1 MGSSSK
7 TGRHGIKALMQ
18 AQERAFV
25 GRVCK
30 TTRGVCES
38 NSSTARRTLGCDC
51 EVGPTLRLPR
61 CASTG
66 PVGVRLAERATKRER
81 EREVGPPWYRL
92 GRALRAQ
99 STRTCVYSWCVYTGL
114 RACFY
119 GTSRQAERQFKR
131 TCASSAEWATAR
143 PRPARLSWPVP
154 ARLAIKPNK
163 ASIKGR
169 LEGRLAIVRLGAG
182 RAAGRPPHFRGATQ
196 TRSGEPG
203 TLFASRLGIT

>member
-1 MGSSSK
+1 MVSIVSEGCELPNPESHADHSPILRSSK

-18 AQERAFV
+18 AHERAFV

-51 EVGPTLRLPR
+51 
-61 CASTG
+61 
-66 PVGVRLAERATKRER
+66 
-81 EREVGPPWYRL
+81 EVGPPWYRL

-131 TCASSAEWATAR
+131 TCASSAEWAAAR

>member
-1 MGSSSK
+1 M
-7 TGRHGIKALMQ
+7 
-18 AQERAFV
+18 

-30 TTRGVCES
+30 TTHGVCES

-51 EVGPTLRLPR
+51 
-61 CASTG
+61 
-66 PVGVRLAERATKRER
+66 
-81 EREVGPPWYRL
+81 EVGPPWYRL

-131 TCASSAEWATAR
+131 TCASSAEWAAAR

-182 RAAGRPPHFRGATQ
+182 RAAGRPPHFRGATP
-196 TRSGEPG
+196 TRSGDSFR
-203 TLFASRLGIT
+203 LSRLVPQGIYQYTRAKKTGPVGHTSVHSDRGSGECARVCVSQLQQKIFVW